1 MSTPYTYLRL
11 SVTDRCNFNCFYCRP
26 ALKQRFLKKED
37 ILSTD
42 EILELV
48 RLFAGRGI
56 QHVRLT
62 GGEPLLRPGLIELAQ
77 ELARVNGIQILSLTT
92 NGSKLAGMLAG
103 LHRSGIQRVNI
114 SMDTLQKKRFA
125 LLSGSAGFEKV
136 KEAIEL
142 ACQGAFQ
149 KVKLNVVVAKGVND
163 DEVVD
168 FIRFGEKN
176 RADVRFIECFPTMGC
191 DGSRDL
197 YVPTRDT
204 KKKIEAEF
212 GALKFLGPDALCG
225 PAQYFRVPGA
235 SCRIGF
241 ISSVSDFFCATCNR
255 LRLSASGALYP
266 CLHSDHC
273 ADLKGALRRG
283 DRAALE
289 TLIADILCDKKLFN
303 KAVCRRTP
311 EMSAVGG

>member
-26 ALKQRFLKKED
+26 SLKQSFFKKED
-37 ILSTD
+37 ILSTA

-48 RLFAGRGI
+48 RIFADCGI

-62 GGEPLLRPGLIELAQ
+62 GGEPLLRPDLVELAQ
-77 ELARVNGIQILSLTT
+77 ELAKVDGLNILSLTT
-92 NGSKLAGMLAG
+92 NGSKLAGMLGA
-103 LHRSGIQRVNI
+103 LVRSGIQRVNV
-114 SMDTLQKKRFA
+114 SLDTLQKKRFA
-125 LLSGSAGFEKV
+125 VLSGSAGFAKV
-136 KEAIEL
+136 KEAVEM

-149 KVKLNVVVAKGVND
+149 KVKLNAVVMKGVND

-176 RADVRFIECFPTMGC
+176 RADIRFIECFPTRGC
-191 DGSRDL
+191 DGTRDL
-197 YVPTRDT
+197 YVPTRDI

-212 GALKFLGPDALCG
+212 GALEFLGPDHLCG
-225 PAQYFRVPGA
+225 PAQYFRAPGV

-241 ISSVSDFFCATCNR
+241 ISSVSDFFCTTCNR
-255 LRLSASGALYP
+255 LRLSADGALYP
-266 CLHSDHC
+266 CLHSDHR
-273 ADLKGALRRG
+273 ADLKSPLRRG
-283 DRAALE
+283 DQGALE
-289 TLIADILCDKKLFN
+289 TLIAGTLCDKKLFN
-303 KAVCRRTP
+303 KALCRRTF